1 MPEIA
6 REFEVSDVSADL
18 DPSYNIAP
26 TQQVAVVIDEG
37 VRRLVPVQW
46 GLVPSWAKDPS
57 VGNKMINARAE
68 TITEKASY
76 RNAFKKRRCLV
87 VADGFYEWQKTGD
100 GKRPIYI
107 RLKSGKPFGFAGLY
121 EVWEPPE
128 GEALTTCTI
137 ITTEA
142 NELMKPI
149 HDRMPVIVPKEK
161 QDLWLDPGVKDQES
175 LLDLLKPYPAVDL
188 EAYPVSRRVNSPAN
202 NSPDCIK
209 PASR

>member
-1 MPEIA
+1 MSTPH
-6 REFEVSDVSADL
+6 VTYADAGVDTEAGDKAVEL
-18 DPSYNIAP
+18 MKDAVRATHGP
-26 TQQVAVVIDEG
+26 QVLGG
-37 VRRLVPVQW
+37 V
-46 GLVPSWAKDPS
+46 G
-57 VGNKMINARAE
+57 
-68 TITEKASY
+68 
-76 RNAFKKRRCLV
+76 
-87 VADGFYEWQKTGD
+87 
-100 GKRPIYI
+100 
-107 RLKSGKPFGFAGLY
+107 GFAGLY

-175 LLDLLKPYPAVDL
+175 LLDLLKPHPAVDL
-188 EAYPVSRRVNSPAN
+188 DAYPVSRRVNSPAN
-202 NSPDCIK
+202 NFPDCIK